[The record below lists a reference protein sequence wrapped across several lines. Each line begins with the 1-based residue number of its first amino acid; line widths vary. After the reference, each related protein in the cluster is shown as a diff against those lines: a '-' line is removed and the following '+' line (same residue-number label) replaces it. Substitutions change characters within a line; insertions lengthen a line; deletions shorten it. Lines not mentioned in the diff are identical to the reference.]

1 MRIERTVDPKA
12 VVAGRRSDAALVM
25 LECLLR
31 HGAILRDAA
40 GYLALD
46 ALRHRADLQGT
57 LAWSG
62 VE

>member
-12 VVAGRRSDAALVM
+12 VIAGRRSDAALVM

-46 ALRHRADLQGT
+46 AFRHAPDFQG
-57 LAWSG
+57 AAASSS